1 VKLTLIQK
9 GIVLVT
15 IPLLFQFL
23 FVGVLALLLAQA
35 EKESSRFFHSVNIG
49 NCSNKLIKDVF
60 EISAISHSEMV
71 ELVSTDAY
79 KEKIGAIRS
88 DLEEL
93 SKAACDNPA
102 QQAVIKKSAQ
112 AGDEAFMLVEQLR
125 ATFISGDALSAI
137 DQLKELRGELRSCMQ
152 QMISKELLAM
162 AQSEIKNAK
171 EAHNRQL
178 AFRQRIQLALI
189 IGLVLNAAAT
199 LFVVWIIA
207 RKLVSRLKILIDNN
221 YRLASRMPLNEPLG
235 GGDEIANLD
244 ATFHEMATSLAEAKQ
259 KEKSMIEYSVD
270 AICSLDGSG
279 KITAANPACANIL
292 GLPQDSVLGN
302 NLKNILVSEDLDD
315 FNESLLRAKSGKSQ
329 CQVESKVI
337 QSNGNTTDVLWSLH
351 WVQSEESFFCVGHDI
366 TERKE
371 VERLKQ
377 QFMAMVSHDLR
388 TPLSTISNYLE
399 MLGAG
404 LFGQL
409 TEKGEHLLQ
418 IAESNVNRMLALIN
432 DLLDLERAEFAGLKI
447 ECSPQ
452 KLNSLV
458 DHSIKSVNNLALKKQ
473 IHMEFDNTDLVV
485 DADNNRII
493 QVLVNLLSNAI
504 KFSPKNGKV
513 NVSVEECEGKAWVRV
528 SDQGRGVP
536 PHMKEKIFEHFQ
548 QVEIADA
555 VEKGGSGLG
564 LAICKAIVE
573 LHGGAIKVEGNMPSG
588 STFCFSLPLAKVS
601 EKQVA

>member
-1 VKLTLIQK
+1 
-9 GIVLVT
+9 
-15 IPLLFQFL
+15 
-23 FVGVLALLLAQA
+23 
-35 EKESSRFFHSVNIG
+35 
-49 NCSNKLIKDVF
+49 
-60 EISAISHSEMV
+60 
-71 ELVSTDAY
+71 
-79 KEKIGAIRS
+79 
-88 DLEEL
+88 
-93 SKAACDNPA
+93 
-102 QQAVIKKSAQ
+102 
-112 AGDEAFMLVEQLR
+112 
-125 ATFISGDALSAI
+125 
-137 DQLKELRGELRSCMQ
+137 
-152 QMISKELLAM
+152 
-162 AQSEIKNAK
+162 
-171 EAHNRQL
+171 
-178 AFRQRIQLALI
+178 
-189 IGLVLNAAAT
+189 
-199 LFVVWIIA
+199 
-207 RKLVSRLKILIDNN
+207 
-221 YRLASRMPLNEPLG
+221 
-235 GGDEIANLD
+235 
-244 ATFHEMATSLAEAKQ
+244 MATSLAEAKQ

-279 KITAANPACANIL
+279 RITAANPACANIL
-292 GLPQDSVLGN
+292 GHTQDAILGN
-302 NLKNILVSEDLDD
+302 NLKNILVREDLQD

-329 CQVESKVI
+329 SQVESRVT
-337 QSNGNTTDVLWSLH
+337 QSNGNTIDVLWSLH

-388 TPLSTISNYLE
+388 TPLSTIANYLE

-452 KLNSLV
+452 QLGSLV
-458 DHSIKSVNNLALKKQ
+458 DQSINSVKNLALKKQ
-473 IHMEFDNTDLVV
+473 IHMEFDKTDLVV
-485 DADNNRII
+485 QADDNRIV

-504 KFSPKNGKV
+504 KFSPKDGIV
-513 NVSVEECEGKAWVRV
+513 NVSVEGSDDKAWVRI

-548 QVEIADA
+548 QVEISDS

-573 LHGGAIKVEGNMPSG
+573 LHGGTIKVEENAPSG
-588 STFCFSLPLAKVS
+588 STFSFSLPLAKVA